1 MRRRSLEVKPDVC
14 RPEWFKVLPS
24 ECDAESGAARRG
36 LERTLL
42 RGPVAELLVLE
53 CALADQD
60 RVAIDGR
67 VRQHHAEKAPCL
79 LLPPGRLPS
88 LCCARASCSC
98 LPSSLIPAR
107 WPAPACG
114 TCLRGGR
121 VHSPSLTRPP
131 AAGAPGRG
139 RGGAAGGAAPGT
151 AGLVIGPPEH
161 DFSGDTSRFT
171 RLSFCCPPP
180 PPPSFSRCI
189 NSYGERASAK

>member
-67 VRQHHAEKAPCL
+67 VRQHHAAKAPCL
-79 LLPPGRLPS
+79 LLPLLPPA
-88 LCCARASCSC
+88 LCARALL
-98 LPSSLIPAR
+98 LPAVLADPRAMASTCVWHPPAR
-107 WPAPACG
+107 W
-114 TCLRGGR
+114 
-121 VHSPSLTRPP
+121 
-131 AAGAPGRG
+131 AGA
-139 RGGAAGGAAPGT
+139 
-151 AGLVIGPPEH
+151 
-161 DFSGDTSRFT
+161 
-171 RLSFCCPPP
+171 
-180 PPPSFSRCI
+180 
-189 NSYGERASAK
+189 